1 MRKMRLFK
9 REVKEAD
16 KLRQIVEQCDVVR
29 IGAVDEEGMFIVPVN
44 FGYEMEEYAG
54 TQSTE
59 NADTRNVGTRDVD
72 VGNEEAE
79 KKPKLRLYFHSA
91 GKGRKAEAFAKNPR
105 VAIEMDCG
113 HELIRGDYACSY
125 SCAFYSIMGNG
136 SVHLVTDREE
146 KVRGLTLLME
156 HIEAPEKIAF
166 DEGMLERVN
175 VYRIDVDTYTG
186 KMRLQD

>member
-16 KLRQIVEQCDVVR
+16 KLRRIVEQCDVVR

-44 FGYEMEEYAG
+44 FGYEMEEAADEG
-54 TQSTE
+54 TVE
-59 NADTRNVGTRDVD
+59 R
-72 VGNEEAE
+72 
-79 KKPKLRLYFHSA
+79 PKLRLYFHSA
-91 GKGRKAEAFAKNPR
+91 GEGRKAEAFEKNSR